1 MSRVLIVDDSQS
13 ILAFLQAVFESE
25 QYEVVTATNGID
37 GLAKVHQ
44 AWPDVIITDSVMPGL
59 DGFGFLRALR
69 EDPATEAVPVIMLTS
84 ADPDDPEYSGLEP
97 RPNAFVQKSSNVEPL
112 LTEVREAL
120 LRRP

>member
-1 MSRVLIVDDSQS
+1 MSVVLIVDDSQL
-13 ILAFLQAVFESE
+13 ILTFLQAIFESE
-25 QYEVVTATNGID
+25 QHEVVTATNGVD

-44 AWPDVIITDSVMPGL
+44 ARPDVIITDSVMPGL

-69 EDPATEAVPVIMLTS
+69 DDPATETVPVIMLTS
-84 ADPDDPEYSGLEP
+84 GDPDDPEYADLMP
-97 RPNAFVQKSSNVEPL
+97 RPTAFVKKSANLEPL

>member
-1 MSRVLIVDDSQS
+1 MSVVLIVDDSQS
-13 ILAFLQAVFESE
+13 ILTFLQAIFESE
-25 QYEVVTATNGID
+25 QYDVVTATNGID

-44 AWPDVIITDSVMPGL
+44 ARPDVIITDSVMPEL

-69 EDPATEAVPVIMLTS
+69 DDPATETVPVIMLTS
-84 ADPDDPEYSGLEP
+84 GDPDDPEYAGLVP
-97 RPNAFVQKSSNVEPL
+97 RPDAFVKKSANVEPL

>member
-13 ILAFLQAVFESE
+13 ILTFLQAIFEIE

-44 AWPDVIITDSVMPGL
+44 TRPDVIITDSVMPVL
-59 DGFGFLRALR
+59 DGVGFLRALR
-69 EDPATEAVPVIMLTS
+69 DDPATEAVPVIMLTS
-84 ADPDDPEYSGLEP
+84 GDPDDPEYAGLEP
-97 RPNAFVQKSSNVEPL
+97 RPTAFVKKSADFEPL
-112 LTEVREAL
+112 LKEVREAL